1 MTAVKVP
8 ADTELEE
15 DVVGAVLAGWLTV
28 DLVPAGI
35 CYRPAHERILA
46 AVRAGWLLYHYEVRG
61 HEVVMTLG
69 GIDLDTRDRSLAE
82 VLATVAP
89 VATAADVYRL
99 VDLAQRRRVLLALC
113 DAYDAIAAGED
124 VSKALFELR
133 CLDVEGQ
140 Q

>member
-35 CYRPAHERILA
+35 CWRPAHERILT

-61 HEVVMTLG
+61 RSVVMTST
-69 GIDLDTRDRSLAE
+69 GIDLDARDRSLAE
-82 VLATVAP
+82 VLATAAP
-89 VATAADVYRL
+89 VATAADVARL
-99 VDLAQRRRVLLALC
+99 TELAHRRTVLLAIA
-113 DAYDAIAAGED
+113 DAYDRLMDGAPIPDTLAAIAALEE
-124 VSKALFELR
+124 AA
-133 CLDVEGQ
+133 
-140 Q
+140 